1 MFQKNI
7 GTNLVTSM
15 VDTNWYRYDI
25 NYFDYSSN
33 WHTPPPQLPT
43 IITVTITINTAFA
56 ITTIHPNQHPTQ
68 NDYLYL
74 KTNKFR
80 LKKCNHK
87 MNFLHIKLDISITL
101 FFYHYHIIVIIFR
114 HTILLSCLLLFIKD
128 FTINWKYFTKFD
140 HILHATK
147 HLNKEKYFSIDRKQ
161 TPK

>member
-56 ITTIHPNQHPTQ
+56 ITTIHPNQHPTK

-101 FFYHYHIIVIIFR
+101 FFYHYHCHNFPSHYSSIMFTTFYKGFYDQLKIFY
-114 HTILLSCLLLFIKD
+114 KD
-128 FTINWKYFTKFD
+128 WPHFTCN
-140 HILHATK
+140 
-147 HLNKEKYFSIDRKQ
+147 Q